1 MRGHFSRSLVKLA
14 SVAFPFFTMAG
25 IVAVAASTGCAQL
38 ADDLLGID
46 GGSSSTSTTSD
57 AAVTGESYPEAGEIT
72 SEIRTGTNCGTEV
85 TTGVVLCTGVTS
97 CADITV
103 DQTALIGCGFRING
117 GDAYDLECGC
127 NGYLCPLGAPTTCAE
142 ATQLLSNQLVS
153 EVCEQVSEGHCTQP
167 GGTTTTTTTG
177 TTSTCDQTCASMCV
191 GAAPCL
197 QMCGC

>member
-1 MRGHFSRSLVKLA
+1 MRGPFSRSFVQLA
-14 SVAFPFFTMAG
+14 SVAFPFFTAAG
-25 IVAVAASTGCAQL
+25 IVAATFASSGCAQL

-46 GGSSSTSTTSD
+46 GGSTSTTDSD
-57 AAVTGESYPEAGEIT
+57 AAATGESYPEAGGEIT
-72 SEIRTGTNCGTEV
+72 SEIGTGTGCGTEV

-97 CADITV
+97 CPDITV

-117 GDAYDLECGC
+117 GDSYDIECGC
-127 NGYLCPLGAPTTCAE
+127 NGYLCPLGAPTTCDE

-167 GGTTTTTTTG
+167 EGTTTTTTT

-197 QMCGC
+197 QLCGC